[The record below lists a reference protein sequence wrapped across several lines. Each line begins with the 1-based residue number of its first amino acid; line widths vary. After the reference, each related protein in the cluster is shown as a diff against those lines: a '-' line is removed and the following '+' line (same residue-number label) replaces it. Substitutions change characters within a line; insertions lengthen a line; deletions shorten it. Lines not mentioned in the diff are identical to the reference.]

1 MAERPKRRSVLR
13 KNAVPDATHYVGYV
27 EDEETPEMI
36 MRKFE
41 EMERIKA
48 SSGKRSGSV
57 PADEQPGS
65 STAAEAA
72 AAARQQEAPAHD
84 DALNQEQLHAIFKA
98 TSMFNVKSVL
108 SNNEALMAGT
118 RAQERPGY
126 TSDVGSM
133 GYNSGGQRT
142 ATNRQ
147 SSRYMLWHRF
157 NMSPAVPAA
166 VAVRCLTMNTDCHS
180 S

>member
-1 MAERPKRRSVLR
+1 MSERPKRRSVLR

-48 SSGKRSGSV
+48 ATGKRSGSV
-57 PADEQPGS
+57 GAEEQPGS

-72 AAARQQEAPAHD
+72 AQEAAASPAHD
-84 DALNQEQLHAIFKA
+84 EDALDQEQLHAVFKA

-108 SNNEALMAGT
+108 SNNEALMVGT
-118 RAQERPGY
+118 RPQDRPGY
-126 TSDVGSM
+126 MSDVGSM
-133 GYNSGGQRT
+133 GYNSGE
-142 ATNRQ
+142 
-147 SSRYMLWHRF
+147 
-157 NMSPAVPAA
+157 
-166 VAVRCLTMNTDCHS
+166 
-180 S
+180 